1 VKVKQCSR
9 TLEHIIHQLKYSK
22 KWRIWFL
29 FGGSIQQFVSCLLL
43 GSTVETG
50 RTSVPITAHDYSVG
64 SGSRIGNAT
73 AASAAD
79 IKTVVMPRKSSPKIA
94 ILLYYACRA
103 ENFSIH

>member
-1 VKVKQCSR
+1 VQQDVGTYHPSV
-9 TLEHIIHQLKYSK
+9 EILKKMENMVSF
-22 KWRIWFL
+22 WRIDSAVCQL
-29 FGGSIQQFVSCLLL
+29 
-43 GSTVETG
+43 
-50 RTSVPITAHDYSVG
+50 SVVGIDSRNWKNIAHDYSVG